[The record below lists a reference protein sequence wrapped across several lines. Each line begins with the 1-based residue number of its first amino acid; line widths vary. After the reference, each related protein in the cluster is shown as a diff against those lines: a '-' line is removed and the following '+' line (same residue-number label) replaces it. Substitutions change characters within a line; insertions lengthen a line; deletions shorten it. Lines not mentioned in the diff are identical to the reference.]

1 MRLIVLVVGVVGAA
15 AAVLTA
21 IGIALMAT
29 ERGRATTA
37 TVAERFDPQV
47 TQVRRAID
55 PGVQAATKA
64 LRSIPIVSD
73 RLPTSAAIDA
83 SAEDAVDAADAAIEA
98 VTELVAETDAET
110 AETTAG

>member
-29 ERGRATTA
+29 ERGRAATA
-37 TVAERFDPQV
+37 TVSERFDPQV

-83 SAEDAVDAADAAIEA
+83 SAEDAIDAADVAIEA